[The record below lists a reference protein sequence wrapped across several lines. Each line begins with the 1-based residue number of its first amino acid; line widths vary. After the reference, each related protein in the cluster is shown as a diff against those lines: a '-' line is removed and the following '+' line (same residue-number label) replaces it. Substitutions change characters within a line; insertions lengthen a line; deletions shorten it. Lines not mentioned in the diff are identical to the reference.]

1 MISHKHKIIFVPIPK
16 NASRSVAFLINGN
29 NSVYGHSTAECL
41 MRKNKECW
49 DDYYKFCVVRNPYD
63 RIVSAYHH
71 FKTDIVKRG
80 KARGSKPR
88 RMQNLLKQYSSFQDF
103 VLNYLKDAELVQFR
117 FMSGADISISPTVHF
132 YPQIMWLL
140 NSNGKINDDIDIFKF
155 EKLDEVARKLTTE
168 YDIPNEFG
176 HLNKGK
182 RNHYSEYYTDEL
194 YEVIYK
200 KYQKDFELLG
210 YDR

>member
-16 NASRSVAFLINGN
+16 NASSSIAFLINGGH
-29 NSVYGHSTAECL
+29 SDYGHSTAKNL
-41 MRKNKECW
+41 MRKHGEYW

-63 RIVSAYHH
+63 RVVSAYHH
-71 FKTDIVKRG
+71 FKIIKHAKRNL
-80 KARGSKPR
+80 KPR

-103 VLNYLKDAELVQFR
+103 VLNYLKDAELVQSR
-117 FMSGADISISPTVHF
+117 FMSGADISICPTVHF
-132 YPQIMWLL
+132 YPQIIWLL

-155 EKLDEVARKLTTE
+155 EKLDEAVQKLTTE
-168 YDIPNEFG
+168 YDMPNEFG
-176 HLNKGK
+176 HLGKGK

-194 YEVIYK
+194 CEIIYE
-200 KYQKDFELLG
+200 KYRKDFELLG

>member
-103 VLNYLKDAELVQFR
+103 VLNYLKDAELVQLR
-117 FMSGADISISPTVHF
+117 FVSGADISISPTVHF
-132 YPQIMWLL
+132 YPQTMWLL
-140 NSNGKINDDIDIFKF
+140 NSNGKINDNINIFKF
-155 EKLDEVARKLTTE
+155 EKLDEVAQKLTTE
-168 YDIPNEFG
+168 YDMPNEFP
-176 HLNKGK
+176 HKNKST

-194 YEVIYK
+194 YEIIYE
-200 KYQKDFELLG
+200 KYRKDFDLLG

>member
-16 NASRSVAFLINGN
+16 NASCSIAFLINGGK
-29 NSVYGHSTAECL
+29 SDYGHSTAKDL
-41 MRKNKECW
+41 MRKHGEHW

-63 RIVSAYHH
+63 RIVSTYHH
-71 FKTDIVKRG
+71 FKTKQFKRDVK
-80 KARGSKPR
+80 GSNQR
-88 RMQNLLKQYSSFQDF
+88 RMQNLLKQYSGFQDF

-117 FMSGADISISPTVHF
+117 FVSGADISISPTVHF

-155 EKLDEVARKLTTE
+155 EKLDEVVQKLTTE
-168 YDIPNEFG
+168 YDMSNEFG